1 MDDKHFHNVNPDVLK
16 KITVNEILA
25 GEKIALDK
33 IDYSV
38 PVPTQSQHLPSR
50 SRDTW
55 QQVEWGGLDVASL
68 PEWDSGYRGRL
79 GGC

>member
-16 KITVNEILA
+16 KITVSDILA

-33 IDYSV
+33 IDYCV

-55 QQVEWGGLDVASL
+55 QQLEWGGLDVASL
-68 PEWDSGYRGRL
+68 PELDSGYRGCL

>member
-1 MDDKHFHNVNPDVLK
+1 MDEKHFHTLDPESLK
-16 KITVNEILA
+16 HITVNDILT
-25 GEKIALDK
+25 GHNIAPTE
-33 IDYSV
+33 IDYSA

-68 PEWDSGYRGRL
+68 PELDSGYRGCL